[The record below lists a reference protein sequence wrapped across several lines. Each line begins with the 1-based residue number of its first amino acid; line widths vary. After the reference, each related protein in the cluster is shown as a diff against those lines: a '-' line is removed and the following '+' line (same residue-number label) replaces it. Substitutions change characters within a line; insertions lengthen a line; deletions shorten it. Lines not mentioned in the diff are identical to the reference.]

1 MIKNKCLSSALAP
14 ITTAGVLLALA
25 LGGNVQAQT
34 PAANPPPQSPTTG
47 TGIENQGQLQ
57 TVTVTGYI
65 VPRVGEGTQPVTT
78 IDSTFIEQQ
87 GDQSI
92 SDVIQKLPQTVG
104 AFTPVVNAGAS
115 FSPAGSAAN
124 LYGVGFNSTLTLID
138 GFRQTLAPFP
148 QNGFQPFIDLN
159 TIPIAAIDRVE
170 VLKTGASSIYG
181 SDAIAGVIN
190 IIFKDDYNGVDIKY
204 HWGISQRGDYEED
217 HVSLVAGISQ
227 KLWSDDS
234 KLSILAT
241 FDYDDTSPILAVDR
255 AYSSNVDH
263 ALLSPQ
269 YSDLRSART
278 PAGNFIGLNT
288 GNLYA
293 LLPGTAGP
301 IVTPANF
308 SINNAFNLYNT
319 VPGVELIPREQRIG
333 TLDKITFQPFK
344 YLQIYD
350 EFLYQHQDEFAN
362 FTATPITNTDN
373 VIVPATNPFN
383 PFGEPLE
390 WFGRLLNLGQRK
402 VETTIDT
409 YRNVGGIRLINL
421 PQNWF
426 VDASFLYAES
436 DATMTNFNNALD
448 SRLNEALSGTLP
460 GFTGQFLNPFIDTNL
475 SPNQAFINAIRDTAH
490 TEARTNLV
498 QWTIRTGGD
507 LFYIPAGAITAGGG
521 LEYRSDDYI
530 EINDPQYIAGNI
542 TASGFKENASGK
554 DYVKSFY
561 GQLTIPF
568 LGGQWSWPGARLLEV
583 ELSGRYD
590 DYSSFGEAYK
600 PKITV
605 RYKPFDDL
613 TLRFAY
619 SESFRAP
626 SVQELFTGPLEAF
639 NFVVDPVTHTQPEVG
654 LITVGNPHL
663 KPETGYSYF
672 ADVVW
677 SPGSA
682 DPEHSWWGWANGFTA
697 YVDWVQITKHNVIA
711 AINPQFVVN
720 NPNEFPGFVHRDAS
734 GTITTVD
741 DPLENLGALLVDTID
756 FGASYATKEYNWGK
770 LAAEVD
776 ASWFYYSSEQL
787 VPNGPVFNITD
798 SFNINGTGGPDF
810 KLVGTLFYSK
820 TLFGTDTF
828 KTGFTVNYLD
838 SEHDGNGSDF
848 QSLGLTIPQL
858 VAETGFTQTHVVGYW
873 LTFDWQISYEFGK
886 PEIVTPETPKP
897 GYNKEG
903 KKVIGEKAVAP
914 APEARTGGIR
924 TWLAGTKLTF
934 GINNIFDTRPP
945 FSDALTEGFDTA
957 VTTPIQRYFYF
968 EIEKK
973 F

>member
-1 MIKNKCLSSALAP
+1 MINNKCFSPALAP
-14 ITTAGVLLALA
+14 FATAGILLALA
-25 LGGNVQAQT
+25 LGGNVHAQAL
-34 PAANPPPQSPTTG
+34 AASPTPQSPTAG

-87 GDQSI
+87 GDQSV

-159 TIPIAAIDRVE
+159 TIPLAAVDRIE

-190 IIFKDDYNGVDIKY
+190 ILFKDDYNGVDLKY
-204 HWGISQRGDYEED
+204 HFGISQRGDYEED

-227 KLWSDDS
+227 KLWSDDT
-234 KLSILAT
+234 KFSILAT

-255 AYSSNVDH
+255 PYSSNVNH
-263 ALLSPQ
+263 SLLSPQ
-269 YSDLRSART
+269 YSDLQSART

-288 GNLYA
+288 GNLYS
-293 LLPGTAGP
+293 LIPGTSGP
-301 IVTPANF
+301 NVTPNDF
-308 SINNAFNLYNT
+308 IINTAFNLYNT

-333 TLDKITFQPFK
+333 TYDKITFQPFK
-344 YLQIYD
+344 YVQIYD
-350 EFLYQHQDEFAN
+350 DFMYQHQDEFAN

-373 VIVPATNPFN
+373 VIVPASNPFN

-390 WFGRLLNLGQRK
+390 WFGRLLNMGQRK

-409 YRNVGGIRLINL
+409 YRNVAGIRLINL

-448 SRLNEALSGTLP
+448 NRLNEALSGTLP
-460 GFTGQFLNPFIDTNL
+460 GFAGQFLNPFIDFGR
-475 SPNQAFINAIRDTAH
+475 SPNQAFINAINYTAH

-498 QWTIRTGGD
+498 DWNIRAGGD
-507 LFYIPAGAITAGGG
+507 LFYIPAGAITAGAG

-530 EINDPQYIAGNI
+530 EVNDPQYIAGNI
-542 TASGFKENASGK
+542 TASGFKENATGK
-554 DYVKSFY
+554 DYVKSYY
-561 GQLTIPF
+561 GQLTIPI

-613 TLRFAY
+613 TFRFAY

-639 NFVVDPVTHTQPEVG
+639 TFVVDPVTQTQPEVG

-663 KPETGYSYF
+663 QPETGYSYF

-697 YVDWVQITKHNVIA
+697 YVDWVQITKHDVIA

-720 NPNEFPGFVHRDAS
+720 NPSLFPGFVSRDAS
-734 GTITTVD
+734 GTITTVK

-776 ASWFYYSSEQL
+776 ASWFYFSSQQL
-787 VPNGPVFNITD
+787 VPNGQVFNITD
-798 SFNINGTGGPDF
+798 SFGTPDF

-820 TLFGTDTF
+820 TMFGVDTF

-886 PEIVTPETPKP
+886 PEVITPETPKA
-897 GYNKEG
+897 GYDKEG
-903 KKVIGEKAVAP
+903 KKIVGEKAVAP
-914 APEARTGGIR
+914 APESPRGGIR

>member
-1 MIKNKCLSSALAP
+1 MIIRHNLCSALAC
-14 ITTAGVLLALA
+14 TAAVGVLLTLA
-25 LGGNVQAQT
+25 FASNLRAQT
-34 PAANPPPQSPTTG
+34 AAPPPAPAPQSPTVG
-47 TGIENQGQLQ
+47 TGIENEGQLQ

-78 IDSTFIEQQ
+78 IDSTFIDNQ
-87 GDQSI
+87 GDQTV

-159 TIPIAAIDRVE
+159 TIPLAAVDRIE

-190 IIFKDDYNGVDIKY
+190 VLFKDEYNGVDIRY
-204 HWGISQRGDYEED
+204 HYGISQRGDYEED

-234 KLSILAT
+234 KLSVLVT

-255 AYSSNVDH
+255 PYSSNVNH
-263 ALLSPQ
+263 SLMSSQ
-269 YSDLRSART
+269 YSDLTSART

-288 GNLYA
+288 GNLYS
-293 LLPGTAGP
+293 LIPGTGGP
-301 IVTPANF
+301 IVTPSDFN
-308 SINNAFNLYNT
+308 INVAFNRYNT
-319 VPGVELIPREQRIG
+319 VPGVELVPREQRIG
-333 TLDKITFQPFK
+333 TYDKITFQPFK
-344 YLQIYD
+344 YVQIYD
-350 EFLYQHQDEFAN
+350 DFMYQHQDEFAN

-373 VIVPATNPFN
+373 VIVPTTNPFN

-390 WFGRLLNLGQRK
+390 WFGRLLNMGQRK

-421 PQNWF
+421 PQNWY

-448 SRLNEALSGTLP
+448 TRLNEALSGTLP
-460 GFTGQFLNPFIDTNL
+460 GFTGQFLNPFIDTGR
-475 SPNQAFINAIRDTAH
+475 SPNQAFINAIRYTAN
-490 TEARTNLV
+490 TTARTNLV
-498 QWTIRTGGD
+498 QWAIRGGGD
-507 LFYIPAGAITAGGG
+507 LFYTPAGAITAGGG

-542 TASGFKENASGK
+542 TASGFKANASGK

-561 GQLTIPF
+561 GQLIIPF

-600 PKITV
+600 PKITI

-613 TLRFAY
+613 TFRFAY

-639 NFVVDPVTHTQPEVG
+639 TFVVDPVTQTQPEVG

-720 NPNEFPGFVHRDAS
+720 NPSLFPGFVHRDQS

-770 LAAEVD
+770 IAAEVD
-776 ASWFYYSSEQL
+776 ASWFYYSSQQL
-787 VPNGPVFNITD
+787 VPGGSVFNITD
-798 SFNINGTGGPDF
+798 SFGTPDF

-820 TLFGTDTF
+820 TLFGVDTF

-858 VAETGFTQTHVVGYW
+858 VAQTGFTQTHVVGYW

-886 PEIVTPETPKP
+886 PQVITPETPKP
-897 GYNKEG
+897 GYDKEG
-903 KKVIGEKAVAP
+903 KKIVGEKAIAP

>member
-1 MIKNKCLSSALAP
+1 
-14 ITTAGVLLALA
+14 
-25 LGGNVQAQT
+25 
-34 PAANPPPQSPTTG
+34 
-47 TGIENQGQLQ
+47 
-57 TVTVTGYI
+57 
-65 VPRVGEGTQPVTT
+65 
-78 IDSTFIEQQ
+78 
-87 GDQSI
+87 
-92 SDVIQKLPQTVG
+92 
-104 AFTPVVNAGAS
+104 
-115 FSPAGSAAN
+115 
-124 LYGVGFNSTLTLID
+124 
-138 GFRQTLAPFP
+138 
-148 QNGFQPFIDLN
+148 
-159 TIPIAAIDRVE
+159 
-170 VLKTGASSIYG
+170 
-181 SDAIAGVIN
+181 
-190 IIFKDDYNGVDIKY
+190 
-204 HWGISQRGDYEED
+204 
-217 HVSLVAGISQ
+217 
-227 KLWSDDS
+227 
-234 KLSILAT
+234 
-241 FDYDDTSPILAVDR
+241 
-255 AYSSNVDH
+255 
-263 ALLSPQ
+263 
-269 YSDLRSART
+269 
-278 PAGNFIGLNT
+278 
-288 GNLYA
+288 
-293 LLPGTAGP
+293 
-301 IVTPANF
+301 
-308 SINNAFNLYNT
+308 
-319 VPGVELIPREQRIG
+319 
-333 TLDKITFQPFK
+333 
-344 YLQIYD
+344 
-350 EFLYQHQDEFAN
+350 
-362 FTATPITNTDN
+362 
-373 VIVPATNPFN
+373 
-383 PFGEPLE
+383 
-390 WFGRLLNLGQRK
+390 
-402 VETTIDT
+402 
-409 YRNVGGIRLINL
+409 
-421 PQNWF
+421 
-426 VDASFLYAES
+426 
-436 DATMTNFNNALD
+436 LD

-475 SPNQAFINAIRDTAH
+475 SPNQAFMKAINYTAH

-498 QWTIRTGGD
+498 QWTIRSGGD
-507 LFYIPAGAITAGGG
+507 LFYIPAGAVTAGGG

-542 TASGFKENASGK
+542 TASGFKANASGK

-561 GQLTIPF
+561 GQLTIPI

-583 ELSGRYD
+583 EMSGRYD

-600 PKITV
+600 PKITI

-613 TLRFAY
+613 TFRFAY

-639 NFVVDPVTHTQPEVG
+639 TFVVDPVTHTQPEVG

-697 YVDWVQITKHNVIA
+697 YVDWVQITKHNVIQ

-734 GTITTVD
+734 GTITTVE

-756 FGASYATKEYNWGK
+756 FGASYATKEYSWGK

-776 ASWFYYSSEQL
+776 ASWFYFASQQL

-798 SFNINGTGGPDF
+798 SFASNPGIPDF
-810 KLVGTLFYSK
+810 KLVGTLFCSK
-820 TLFGTDTF
+820 TVFGTDTF

-886 PEIVTPETPKP
+886 PVIVTPETPKA
-897 GYNKEG
+897 GYDKEG
-903 KKVIGEKAVAP
+903 KKIVGEKAVAP
-914 APEARTGGIR
+914 APEARSSGIR
-924 TWLAGTKLTF
+924 TWLSGTKLTF

-957 VTTPIQRYFYF
+957 VTTPIQRYFYV

>member
-1 MIKNKCLSSALAP
+1 MINNKCLSSALAP
-14 ITTAGVLLALA
+14 ITTAGILLALA

-34 PAANPPPQSPTTG
+34 LAASPTPQSPTAG

-78 IDSTFIEQQ
+78 IDSTFIDQQ
-87 GDQSI
+87 GDQTV
-92 SDVIQKLPQTVG
+92 SDVIQKLPQNVG
-104 AFTPVVNAGAS
+104 AFTPIVNAGAS

-190 IIFKDDYNGVDIKY
+190 ILFKDDYNGVDIKY

-234 KLSILAT
+234 KLSILTT
-241 FDYDDTSPILAVDR
+241 FDYDETSPILAVDR
-255 AYSSNVDH
+255 AFSSNVDH
-263 ALLSPQ
+263 TLMSPE

-288 GNLYA
+288 GNLYS
-293 LLPGTAGP
+293 LIPGTAGP
-301 IVTPANF
+301 IVSAANF

-319 VPGVELIPREQRIG
+319 VPGVELVPREQRIG

-344 YLQIYD
+344 YVQIYD
-350 EFLYQHQDEFAN
+350 EFMYQHQDEFAN

-373 VIVPATNPFN
+373 VIVPTTNPFN

-448 SRLNEALSGTLP
+448 SRLNEALSGTFP

-475 SPNQAFINAIRDTAH
+475 SPNQAFMKAINYTAH

-498 QWTIRTGGD
+498 QWTIRSGGD
-507 LFYIPAGAITAGGG
+507 LFYIPAGAVTAGGG

-542 TASGFKENASGK
+542 TGSGFKQNATGK

-561 GQLTIPF
+561 GQLTIPI

-583 ELSGRYD
+583 EMSGRYD

-600 PKITV
+600 PKITI

-613 TLRFAY
+613 TFRFAY

-639 NFVVDPVTHTQPEVG
+639 TFVVDPVTQTQPEVG

-697 YVDWVQITKHNVIA
+697 YVDWVQITKHNVIQ

-734 GTITTVD
+734 GTITTVE

-756 FGASYATKEYNWGK
+756 FGASYATKEYSWGK

-776 ASWFYYSSEQL
+776 ASWFYFSSQQL

-798 SFNINGTGGPDF
+798 QFGTPDF

-820 TLFGTDTF
+820 TLFGIDTF

-858 VAETGFTQTHVVGYW
+858 VADSGGQFTQTHVVGYW

-886 PEIVTPETPKP
+886 PVIVTPETPKP
-897 GYNKEG
+897 GYDKEG
-903 KKVIGEKAVAP
+903 KKIVGEKAVAP
-914 APEARTGGIR
+914 APEARSSGIR

-945 FSDALTEGFDTA
+945 FSDALTEGFDTE

>member
-1 MIKNKCLSSALAP
+1 MINNKRFTPALAP
-14 ITTAGVLLALA
+14 IATAGILLALA

-34 PAANPPPQSPTTG
+34 PAASPTPQAPEAG
-47 TGIENQGQLQ
+47 TGVQNEGQLQ

-65 VPRVGEGTQPVTT
+65 IPRVGEGTQPVTT

-87 GDQSI
+87 GDQSV
-92 SDVIQKLPQTVG
+92 SDVIQKLPQNVG
-104 AFTPVVNAGAS
+104 AFTPIVNAGAS

-159 TIPIAAIDRVE
+159 TIPIAAIDRIE

-190 IIFKDDYNGVDIKY
+190 ILFKDEYNGVDIKY

-255 AYSSNVDH
+255 AFSSNVDH

-269 YSDLRSART
+269 YSDLRSIRT

-293 LLPGTAGP
+293 LIPGTAGP
-301 IVTPANF
+301 IVTPADFN
-308 SINNAFNLYNT
+308 INTAFNFYNT
-319 VPGVELIPREQRIG
+319 VPGVELVPREQRIG
-333 TLDKITFQPFK
+333 TYDKIIFQPFK
-344 YLQIYD
+344 YLQIWD
-350 EFLYQHQDEFAN
+350 DFMYQHQDEFAN

-409 YRNVGGIRLINL
+409 YRNVGGIRIINL

-426 VDASFLYAES
+426 AEASFLYAES

-475 SPNQAFINAIRDTAH
+475 SPNQAFMKAINYTA
-490 TEARTNLV
+490 TTTARTNLV
-498 QWTIRTGGD
+498 QWTLRTGGD
-507 LFYIPAGAITAGGG
+507 LFYIPAGAVTAGGG

-554 DYVKSFY
+554 DWVRSAY
-561 GQLTIPF
+561 GQLTIPI
-568 LGGQWSWPGARLLEV
+568 LGEKWSWPGARLLEV
-583 ELSGRYD
+583 EMSGRYD
-590 DYSSFGEAYK
+590 DYSSFGSAFK

-613 TLRFAY
+613 TFRFAY

-639 NFVVDPVTHTQPEVG
+639 TFVVDPVTQTQPEVG

-663 KPETGYSYF
+663 QPETGYSYF

-720 NPNEFPGFVHRDAS
+720 NPNLFPGFVHRDAS
-734 GTITTVD
+734 GTITTVE
-741 DPLENLGALLVDTID
+741 DPLENLGALLVDAID
-756 FGASYATKEYNWGK
+756 FGASYATKEYSWGK

-776 ASWFYYSSEQL
+776 ASWFYYSSQQL
-787 VPNGPVFNITD
+787 VPNGNVFNITD
-798 SFNINGTGGPDF
+798 SFGMPDF

-820 TLFGTDTF
+820 TLFGVDTF

-858 VAETGFTQTHVVGYW
+858 VAASGGQFTQTHVVGYW

-886 PEIVTPETPKP
+886 PEVVTPETPKP
-897 GYNKEG
+897 GYDKEG
-903 KKVIGEKAVAP
+903 KKIVGEKAVAP
-914 APEARTGGIR
+914 APEAPRGGIR